1 MKKVLLAAAAV
12 CMLLLTGCAQEN
24 MSIGIIGGAD
34 VPTKVFVAAAPFW
47 WAPFVLIAAAAAAV
61 IWLAVRILRRKNR

>member
-12 CMLLLTGCAQEN
+12 CMMILSGCAKEN
-24 MSIGIIGGAD
+24 VSIGIIGGAD
-34 VPTKVFVAAAPFW
+34 GPTKMFVAAAPFW

-61 IWLAVRILRRKNR
+61 VWLAVRILRRKNR